1 MRLSLLFL
9 FTLGTESVEPERPPG
24 KTRFPINLRSSWLRC
39 LLLTVAGFAVHVP
52 ALQGELLWDDQYL
65 LRNNPFIKSPLLIFE
80 TFRHYLFLDSFSGHY
95 RPVQNIS
102 LILDYFIW
110 NTNAYG
116 FHLTNVLL
124 HVASGVLLYF
134 LLRRLLVS
142 LWNPGSKTASI
153 PSLAAFLVAFL
164 WMVHPVH
171 SAAVDYISGRADS
184 LAFLFASA
192 GWLLV
197 FRARGAAS
205 KVARFTFYGS
215 AACCGLMALCSREI
229 AAIWFV
235 LFLVH
240 LLFFNKLISHRTKLI
255 SLSCCIALV
264 AIYVGLRQLPE
275 RRPGPGPSPSFRV
288 PTRAVLMLRALGDY
302 GRLMVF
308 PSNLH
313 MERTV
318 FDDDNYRSD
327 SSWRKSAGSEYLS
340 LLGLI
345 MAAAL
350 LYGSFRKGAGRPI
363 RVFGASWFFLGYLP
377 ISNIVD
383 LGATAAEHWLYLP
396 SVGFLIFFAGCAI
409 ELPSRYQKMAGTLA
423 TVAIIGLSIRSL
435 LRSSDWVTPQTFF
448 ERTMAAGGV
457 STRVAVNLGQIY
469 ANQGR
474 YVEAERIFRKVLSI
488 SPDYPFACNDL
499 AAVLYRQ
506 GKKDEANAIFS
517 ATRRAAAETRKTYSL
532 TWISILSM
540 ARVCHEEKRDNEAL
554 AILEKA
560 RVDYPQIWEIISLE
574 SEILREVRGPDA
586 ALQTVENFAHENW
599 WHYGAALALG
609 RLYAEKGDAERAEAA
624 LRHASWL
631 DVHDAEALRLIVLMR
646 LRQNRFNDAFQTQQ
660 RAVARQPDEPR
671 QYILLSNILEKMGRS
686 EEARDTLARASHLRA
701 LAQNQTIAN

>member
-1 MRLSLLFL
+1 M
-9 FTLGTESVEPERPPG
+9 EPERHPG
-24 KTRFPINLRSSWLRC
+24 KTRFPINLRSTWLHC
-39 LLLTVAGFAVHVP
+39 LLLAVAGFAVHVP

-80 TFRHYLFLDSFSGHY
+80 TFRHHLFLDSFSGHY

-102 LILDYFIW
+102 FILDYFIW

-134 LLRRLLVS
+134 LLQKLLVS
-142 LWNPGSKTASI
+142 LWNSGSKTASI

-197 FRARGAAS
+197 FRARGTAS
-205 KVARFTFYGS
+205 KVARFALYGS

-255 SLSCCIALV
+255 SLGCCIALV
-264 AIYVGLRQLPE
+264 AIYAGLRQLPE
-275 RRPGPGPSPSFRV
+275 RRPGSGPSHSFSV

-318 FDDDNYRSD
+318 FDGDDYRSD
-327 SSWRKSAGSEYLS
+327 NSWRKSARSDYLS

-345 MAAAL
+345 VAAAL
-350 LYGSFRKGAGRPI
+350 LYGSLRKGAGRPLRI
-363 RVFGASWFFLGYLP
+363 FGASWFVLGYLP

-396 SVGFLIFFAGCAI
+396 SVGFLIFFAGCTI
-409 ELPSRYQKMAGTLA
+409 DLPSRYRKMAGALA
-423 TVAIIGLSIRSL
+423 TVAIVGLSIRSL

-469 ANQGR
+469 ANEGR
-474 YVEAERIFRKVLSI
+474 YAEAEGIFRKVLSI

-517 ATRRAAAETRKTYSL
+517 ATRKAAAETRKTYSL
-532 TWISILSM
+532 TWISILTM
-540 ARVCHEEKRDNEAL
+540 ARVCHEEKQDNEAL

-560 RVDYPQIWEIISLE
+560 RVDYPQVWELISLE
-574 SEILREVRGPDA
+574 SEILRLRNEPDR
-586 ALQTVENFAHENW
+586 ALGIVGDFARKHW
-599 WHYGAALALG
+599 WHYGASIALG
-609 RLYAEKGDAERAEAA
+609 RLYASKGDSVSAEAA
-624 LRHASWL
+624 LRQASWL
-631 DVHDAEALRLIVLMR
+631 DVHDVEALDLIATIQ
-646 LRQNRFNDAFQTQQ
+646 LRQNRLAEARQTLR
-660 RAVARQPDEPR
+660 RAVSRQPDEPR
-671 QYILLSNILEKMGRS
+671 QYAMLSDILEKMGRAV
-686 EEARDTLARASHLRA
+686 EARAA
-701 LAQNQTIAN
+701 IAEVSRLQAITN

>member
-1 MRLSLLFL
+1 
-9 FTLGTESVEPERPPG
+9 VEPERHPG
-24 KTRFPINLRSSWLRC
+24 KTRFPINLRSTWLHC
-39 LLLTVAGFAVHVP
+39 LLLAVAGFAVHVP

-80 TFRHYLFLDSFSGHY
+80 TFRHHLFLDSFSGHY

-102 LILDYFIW
+102 FILDYFIW

-134 LLRRLLVS
+134 LLQKLLVS
-142 LWNPGSKTASI
+142 LWNSGSKTASI

-197 FRARGAAS
+197 FRARGTAS
-205 KVARFTFYGS
+205 KVARFALYGS

-255 SLSCCIALV
+255 SLGCCIALV
-264 AIYVGLRQLPE
+264 AIYAGLRQLPE
-275 RRPGPGPSPSFRV
+275 RRPGSGPSHSFSV

-318 FDDDNYRSD
+318 FDGDNYRSD
-327 SSWRKSAGSEYLS
+327 NSWRKSARSDYLS

-345 MAAAL
+345 VAAAL
-350 LYGSFRKGAGRPI
+350 LYGSLRKGAGRPLRI
-363 RVFGASWFFLGYLP
+363 FGASWFVLGYLP

-396 SVGFLIFFAGCAI
+396 SVGFLIFFAGCTI
-409 ELPSRYQKMAGTLA
+409 DLPSRYRKMAGALA
-423 TVAIIGLSIRSL
+423 TVAIVGLSIRSL

-469 ANQGR
+469 ANEGR
-474 YVEAERIFRKVLSI
+474 YAEAEGIFRKVLSI

-517 ATRRAAAETRKTYSL
+517 ATRKAAAETRKTYSL
-532 TWISILSM
+532 TWISILTM
-540 ARVCHEEKRDNEAL
+540 ARVCHEEKQDNEAL

-560 RVDYPQIWEIISLE
+560 RVDYPQVWELISLE
-574 SEILREVRGPDA
+574 SEILRLRNEPDR
-586 ALQTVENFAHENW
+586 ALRIVGDFARKHW
-599 WHYGAALALG
+599 WHYGASIALG
-609 RLYAEKGDAERAEAA
+609 RLYASKGDSVSAEAA
-624 LRHASWL
+624 LRQASWL
-631 DVHDAEALRLIVLMR
+631 DVHDVEALDLIATIQ
-646 LRQNRFNDAFQTQQ
+646 LRQNRLAEARQTLR
-660 RAVARQPDEPR
+660 RAVSRQPDEPR
-671 QYILLSNILEKMGRS
+671 QYAMLSDILEKMGRAV
-686 EEARDTLARASHLRA
+686 EARAA
-701 LAQNQTIAN
+701 IAEVSRLQAITN

>member
-1 MRLSLLFL
+1 
-9 FTLGTESVEPERPPG
+9 VEPERHPG
-24 KTRFPINLRSSWLRC
+24 KTRFPINLRSTWLHC
-39 LLLTVAGFAVHVP
+39 LLLAVAGFAVHVP

-80 TFRHYLFLDSFSGHY
+80 TFRHHLFLDSFSGHY

-102 LILDYFIW
+102 FILDYFIW

-134 LLRRLLVS
+134 LLQKLLVS
-142 LWNPGSKTASI
+142 LWNSGSKTASI

-197 FRARGAAS
+197 FRAQGAAS
-205 KVARFTFYGS
+205 KVARFALYGS

-255 SLSCCIALV
+255 SLGCCIALV
-264 AIYVGLRQLPE
+264 AIYAGLRQLPE
-275 RRPGPGPSPSFRV
+275 RRPGSGPSHSFSV

-318 FDDDNYRSD
+318 FDGDNYRSD
-327 SSWRKSAGSEYLS
+327 NSWRKSARSDYLS

-345 MAAAL
+345 VAAAL
-350 LYGSFRKGAGRPI
+350 LYGSLRKGAGRPLRI
-363 RVFGASWFFLGYLP
+363 FGASWFVLGYLP

-396 SVGFLIFFAGCAI
+396 SVGFLIFFAGCTI
-409 ELPSRYQKMAGTLA
+409 DLPSRYRKMAGALA
-423 TVAIIGLSIRSL
+423 TVAIVGLSIRSL

-469 ANQGR
+469 ANEGR
-474 YVEAERIFRKVLSI
+474 YAEAEGIFRKVLSI

-517 ATRRAAAETRKTYSL
+517 ATRKAAAETRKTYSL
-532 TWISILSM
+532 TWISILTM
-540 ARVCHEEKRDNEAL
+540 ARVCHEEKQDNEAL

-560 RVDYPQIWEIISLE
+560 RVDYPQVWELISLE
-574 SEILREVRGPDA
+574 SEILRLRNEPDR
-586 ALQTVENFAHENW
+586 ALRIVGDFARKHW
-599 WHYGAALALG
+599 WHYGASIALG
-609 RLYAEKGDAERAEAA
+609 RLYASKGDSVSAEAA
-624 LRHASWL
+624 LRQASWL
-631 DVHDAEALRLIVLMR
+631 DVHDVEALDLIATIQ
-646 LRQNRFNDAFQTQQ
+646 LRQNRLAEARQTLR
-660 RAVARQPDEPR
+660 RAVSRQPDEPR
-671 QYILLSNILEKMGRS
+671 QYAMLSDILEKMGRAV
-686 EEARDTLARASHLRA
+686 EARAA
-701 LAQNQTIAN
+701 IAEVSRLQAITN